1 MKMPGFSAEASL
13 YKTIGHDRVVGAP
26 NDLVGGWGILPQL
39 QRDDWTT
46 RKICIASGCTVSGFV
61 CNCGLR
67 PDPTKLECIRN
78 GGPARAV
85 LVAQST
91 QSF

>member
-1 MKMPGFSAEASL
+1 MKMPGLSAEASL

-46 RKICIASGCTVSGFV
+46 YRG
-61 CNCGLR
+61 
-67 PDPTKLECIRN
+67 PHPTRAMTRNLIMIRRYTSEY
-78 GGPARAV
+78 ARI
-85 LVAQST
+85 
-91 QSF
+91 